1 MTASLIDSLPP
12 ELKNALSLLDS
23 ITDVAASDAGRL
35 VLSGS
40 HGGLYPASLASRA
53 GVRAVVFND
62 AGIGLDAAGV
72 GGVKA
77 LNDMNMAAAAV
88 DCFSAR
94 IGSTEDMLAS
104 GRISTVNDCAA
115 QTGVSIGMSVTD
127 ALQLMNKARSPTA
140 TLPPVPEARW
150 EYTEPQSGVS
160 LLCVDSASLVT
171 PEDGG
176 RIIITG
182 SHGGLIGGNPARAL
196 KARARFAV
204 FNDAGGGKD
213 DIGWSRLPALDAAG
227 VAAVTVAS
235 SSAIIG
241 SAQSCVDHGVISH
254 ANKLAQQLG
263 VTDGESLATALTR
276 ICLATDG

>member
-1 MTASLIDSLPP
+1 MIASPIDSLPT
-12 ELKNALSLLDS
+12 ELKSALSLLDS
-23 ITDVAASDAGRL
+23 ITDVAAADVDKL

-40 HGGLYPASLASRA
+40 HGGHYPAWLASRA

-72 GGVKA
+72 GGVNA
-77 LNDMNMAAAAV
+77 LDDVGMAAAAV

-94 IGSTEDMLAS
+94 IGSTKDMLAS

-115 QTGVSIGMSVTD
+115 KTGVTTGMSVAD
-127 ALQLMNKARSPTA
+127 ALQSLNKARSPTA

-150 EYTEPQSGVS
+150 EYTEPQSGTS

-171 PEDGG
+171 PEDQG

-182 SHGGLIGGNPARAL
+182 SHGGLIGGDPARAL
-196 KARARFAV
+196 KTRARFAV
-204 FNDAGGGKD
+204 FNDAGGGKH

-241 SAQSCVDHGVISH
+241 SAQSCVDHGIVSH
-254 ANKLAQQLG
+254 ANTLAEQLG
-263 VTDGESLATALTR
+263 VSAGQPLAAALARVCQT
-276 ICLATDG
+276 LAV